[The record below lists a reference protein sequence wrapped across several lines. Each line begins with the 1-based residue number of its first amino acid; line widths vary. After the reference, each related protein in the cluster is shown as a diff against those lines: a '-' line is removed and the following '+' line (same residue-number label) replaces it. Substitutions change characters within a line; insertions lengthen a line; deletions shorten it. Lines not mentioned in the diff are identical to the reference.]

1 MHAFRWLLASSC
13 IAAGFSAAQAQGV
26 LDNASASS
34 IPVQPESI
42 VIAPNS
48 DAAPTPANSNVGD
61 SFCQSRF
68 DSLWNRPTLTGDWNG
83 LRPRLQEQGITI
95 GGNITQFGFGV
106 GGGIN
111 RPVPPPFAQGDAFA
125 YTGRGEYQA
134 LVDLEKFGG
143 MPQGKLLIGLQH
155 WWG

>member
-13 IAAGFSAAQAQGV
+13 IAAGFSAAQAQGA
-26 LDNASASS
+26 LDSTPSSS

-42 VIAPNS
+42 AIAPNS

-106 GGGIN
+106 GGD
-111 RPVPPPFAQGDAFA
+111 QS
-125 YTGRGEYQA
+125 TGSATLCTRRRLRLHGSWRVSSARGPGKIWRYAPGKIADWSAA
-134 LVDLEKFGG
+134 LVG
-143 MPQGKLLIGLQH
+143 
-155 WWG
+155 